1 MENVDTQ
8 YIHSSIYWKVDVN
21 EAGLSKIQDDNGDI
35 AREDFIK
42 FAQDNKLLDFGNV
55 MGDGGM
61 RLSVM
66 AATGLSKVGDL
77 LKSTHAYG
85 FSYPVKN

>member
-1 MENVDTQ
+1 ML
-8 YIHSSIYWKVDVN
+8 YIIYNIYIYWKVDVN
-21 EAGLSKIQDDNGDI
+21 EAGVSKIQDDNGDI

-66 AATGLSKVGDL
+66 AATAGMGVSGQSLGAKGR
-77 LKSTHAYG
+77 AQ
-85 FSYPVKN
+85 